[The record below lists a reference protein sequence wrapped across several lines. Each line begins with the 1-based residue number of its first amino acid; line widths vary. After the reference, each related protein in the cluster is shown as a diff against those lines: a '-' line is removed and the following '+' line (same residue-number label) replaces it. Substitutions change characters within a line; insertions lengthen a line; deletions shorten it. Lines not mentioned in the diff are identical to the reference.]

1 MDNLT
6 DIGSR
11 QIFTEEHDTIREQF
25 RKFWR
30 SIDKERTQKWTDQGF
45 VDKDFW
51 KEVGAQGMI
60 GIETPLEKGG
70 WGGDFI
76 QHVIATEEQAYA
88 RVPGNFLL
96 QSDMVLPYVAHN
108 GSDAQVNRY
117 AQAMRDGECIG
128 AIAMT
133 EAHAGSDLQGMKSW
147 ARRDGD
153 DWILNGSKVFITN
166 GYIADTV
173 LVCAIT
179 DRDVKAS
186 QGMSM
191 FLVDTNLPGFQHGK
205 LLKKIGNHA
214 SDTAELF
221 FEDIRLP
228 ASAVLGEEEGL
239 HQGFKF
245 LMRDIGR
252 ERLVISMSSMCV
264 YEMAYQLTLEYVNE
278 RHVFGKP
285 LIKKQEIRHTLS
297 EIKSEYAP
305 LRLLTDY
312 GIKSYN
318 DGEMNQLTASIC
330 KLQTTEAVVKNVS
343 RLQQLFGGYGFMEEY
358 MISNLFAACRVF
370 PIFGGTS
377 EIMKE
382 IISRTL

>member
-1 MDNLT
+1 MLRSRIFQQTVARTLRPAPWQMDNLT

-153 DWILNGSKVFITN
+153 DWILNGSK
-166 GYIADTV
+166 GKTV
-173 LVCAIT
+173 QLVH
-179 DRDVKAS
+179 R
-186 QGMSM
+186 
-191 FLVDTNLPGFQHGK
+191 PGK
-205 LLKKIGNHA
+205 LKLSHLVMAKFREKI
-214 SDTAELF
+214 
-221 FEDIRLP
+221 
-228 ASAVLGEEEGL
+228 
-239 HQGFKF
+239 
-245 LMRDIGR
+245 
-252 ERLVISMSSMCV
+252 
-264 YEMAYQLTLEYVNE
+264 
-278 RHVFGKP
+278 
-285 LIKKQEIRHTLS
+285 
-297 EIKSEYAP
+297 
-305 LRLLTDY
+305 
-312 GIKSYN
+312 
-318 DGEMNQLTASIC
+318 
-330 KLQTTEAVVKNVS
+330 
-343 RLQQLFGGYGFMEEY
+343 
-358 MISNLFAACRVF
+358 
-370 PIFGGTS
+370 
-377 EIMKE
+377 
-382 IISRTL
+382 